1 MTDNDIRELRGHLGL
16 SQERFAR
23 RLGVSLQTV
32 RRWENGLTK
41 PLPIISLKLEELQRE
56 AGHSRTRLRGIPR
69 GIRRGIPRS
78 IRRGIPR
85 SIPGKASAGK
95 AEAGVDLGLGGLLRS
110 IGSLFD
116 LVSEMAEESKEAYA
130 GAGNV
135 EAAGGKLKAVY
146 GFSVRMGLGGN
157 PILEPFGN
165 IQETEWGPVVAET
178 REPLVDVLEEGDR
191 LVVVAE
197 LPGVE
202 QDQVE
207 LSVVGDVLE
216 ISASS
221 RDRRYQKELLLPW
234 ATDAESLE
242 SSYRNGVLEIRL
254 AKLQQPTRVTSPQG
268 KSA

>member
-23 RLGVSLQTV
+23 LLGVSLQTV

-56 AGHSRTRLRGIPR
+56 AGHSRTRV
-69 GIRRGIPRS
+69 
-78 IRRGIPR
+78 RGIPR
-85 SIPGKASAGK
+85 SIPGKASARK

-116 LVSEMAEESKEAYA
+116 LVSEMAEESKEEYA
-130 GAGNV
+130 GAGNL
-135 EAAGGKLKAVY
+135 EAAGGKVKAVY

-157 PILEPFGN
+157 PIIEPFGN

-178 REPLVDVLEEGDR
+178 REPLVDVLEEGDQ

-202 QDQVE
+202 QDQIE

-216 ISASS
+216 ISASG

-242 SSYRNGVLEIRL
+242 TSYRNGVVEIRL
-254 AKLQQPTRVTSPQG
+254 AKLQQPTG
-268 KSA
+268 